1 MQIDAAVSRGADS
14 EFVPTALTLDELAPD
29 EVLVRTVAVGM
40 CHSDLTARPLFPQGA
55 VLGHEGAGV
64 VEAVGEAVTGLAPG
78 DHVVLSF
85 DHCGH
90 CRQCLRGR
98 PYRCLN
104 FAAANFSGVRPDGS
118 ATLHDG
124 DGPVGGNFFGQS
136 SFADHC
142 IATPRNAVKVD
153 RDLPLD
159 KLAPLGCGVIT
170 GCGTVINAL
179 RPEAGSSLV
188 VFGAGAVGLSALL
201 GGVISRVATLIAV
214 DVVPDRLSLASK
226 LGATHVID
234 GRGDHVLDQIRDI
247 TGGGADYAVEA
258 SGVAAVARTA
268 VSSVPEGGA
277 VALVGIAD
285 LAADISLN
293 HYELVMGRSVAG
305 VTEGNSVPQLFIP
318 SLIGL
323 WQRGEFP
330 FDQMISSYP
339 FGQINQAVSDS
350 LAGTAIKPVLTF

>member
-1 MQIDAAVSRGADS
+1 VQIDAAVSRGADS
-14 EFVPTALTLDELAPD
+14 EFVRAALTLDDLEPD
-29 EVLVRTVAVGM
+29 EILVRTVAVGM

-64 VEAVGEAVTGLAPG
+64 IEAVGEAVTGLAAG

-104 FAAANFSGVRPDGS
+104 FAASNFSGARPDGS
-118 ATLHDG
+118 ATLRDG
-124 DGPVGGNFFGQS
+124 EIPVGGNFFGQS

-142 IATPRNAVKVD
+142 IATARNAVKVD
-153 RDLPLD
+153 RDLPLE
-159 KLAPLGCGVIT
+159 KFAPLGCGVIT

-179 RPEAGSSLV
+179 RPEPGSSLV
-188 VFGAGAVGLSALL
+188 VFGVGAVGLSALL
-201 GGVISRVATLIAV
+201 GGVISRVGTLIAV
-214 DVVPDRLSLASK
+214 DVVPERLSLASK

-234 GRGDHVLDQIRDI
+234 GRADNVLDQIRDI
-247 TGGGADYAVEA
+247 TSGGADYAVEA
-258 SGVAAVARTA
+258 SGVAPVARTA
-268 VSSVPEGGA
+268 VSCVPEGGE

-285 LAADISLN
+285 LAADISLS
-293 HYELVMGRSVAG
+293 HYEMVMGRSVTG

-318 SLIGL
+318 ALIRL

-330 FDQMISSYP
+330 FDQMISCYP
-339 FGQINQAVSDS
+339 FAEINQAMRDS
-350 LAGTAIKPVLTF
+350 LSGTAIKPVLTF

>member
-14 EFVPTALTLDELAPD
+14 GFVPATLRLDEIAPD
-29 EVLVRTVAVGM
+29 ELLVRTVAVGM
-40 CHSDLTARPLFPQGA
+40 CHSDLTARALFPGGA
-55 VLGHEGAGV
+55 VLGHEGGGIVEGV
-64 VEAVGEAVTGLAPG
+64 GAAVTGFAPG

-104 FAAANFSGVRPDGS
+104 FGLANFSGVRPDGS
-118 ATLHDG
+118 ATLRD
-124 DGPVGGNFFGQS
+124 DDVPVGGSFFGQS
-136 SFADHC
+136 SFASHC
-142 IATPRNAVKVD
+142 IATARNAVKVD
-153 RDLPLD
+153 PDLPLD

-170 GCGTVINAL
+170 GCGTVLNAL
-179 RPEAGSSLV
+179 RPEPGSSLV
-188 VFGAGAVGLSALL
+188 VFGAGAVGLSAVL
-201 GGVISRVATLIAV
+201 GGVISRVGTLIAV
-214 DVVPDRLSLASK
+214 DIVPERRALAAR

-234 GRGDHVLDQIRDI
+234 GRADDVLDQVRDI

-258 SGVAAVARTA
+258 SGVASVARTA
-268 VSSVPEGGA
+268 VSSVPEGGS

-285 LAADISLN
+285 LAADISLS
-293 HYELVMGRSVAG
+293 HYEVVMGRSVSG
-305 VTEGNSVPQLFIP
+305 VTEGSSVPQLFIP

-323 WQRGEFP
+323 WLRGEFP

-339 FGQINQAVSDS
+339 FAEINTAMNDS
-350 LAGTAIKPVLTF
+350 LAGTAIKPVLLF

>member
-1 MQIDAAVSRGADS
+1 MQINAAVSKGAGS
-14 EFVPTALTLDELAPD
+14 EFVPATLRLDELRPD
-29 EVLVRTVAVGM
+29 EILVRTVAVGM
-40 CHSDLTARPLFPQGA
+40 CHSDLTARALFPDGA

-64 VEAVGEAVTGLAPG
+64 VEAAGAAVTGVAPG

-104 FAAANFSGVRPDGS
+104 FGLANFSGVRPDGS
-118 ATLHDG
+118 HVLHDG
-124 DGPVGGNFFGQS
+124 DTPVGGSFFGQS
-136 SFADHC
+136 SFAGHC
-142 IATPRNAVKVD
+142 IATERNAVKVD

-170 GCGTVINAL
+170 GCGTVLNAL
-179 RPEAGSSLV
+179 RPEPGSSLV
-188 VFGAGAVGLSALL
+188 VFGVGAVGLSALL
-201 GGVISRVATLIAV
+201 GGVISRVGTLIAV
-214 DVVPDRLSLASK
+214 DVVPERLSLAGK

-234 GRGDHVLDQIRDI
+234 GRGEDVLGQVRDI

-258 SGVAAVARTA
+258 SGVATVARTA
-268 VSSVPEGGA
+268 VSSVPEGGS

-285 LAADISLN
+285 LAADISLS
-293 HYELVMGRSVAG
+293 HYEVVMGRSVSG
-305 VTEGNSVPQLFIP
+305 ITEGSSVPQLFIP

-330 FDQMISSYP
+330 FDQMISTYP
-339 FGQINQAVSDS
+339 FTAINAAMSDS